1 MRKIARAFRH
11 WIACTDRGLPRAVIP
26 VSRRIRSVT
35 ELELAP
41 TSRPTRIKPV
51 REGLRRV
58 WFWRSSLGFTGRAA
72 VACGWRTIFGSRMRG
87 IKNSARIRMIFGW
100 RVPPDKR
107 DELVTTPARNVNPAS
122 GLDPKLVES
131 ILDAVREEEIVA
143 MACDVIN
150 IPSPT
155 GEELQMAEYMRGAF
169 RQLGLTV
176 TWQGGGEGRANV
188 VGRWTG
194 AGGGKN
200 LMFNGHM
207 DTSNTGREEF
217 LTGIGYKPHAI
228 VKNGVIYGLGIYNM
242 KGALVCYTHAVKALH
257 RASVKLKGD
266 VIIAAVA
273 GEIEKTQWGEYK
285 AKEYRGYGYG
295 THYLVNHGVIPDMCI
310 LGEPTDMHVVLEHF
324 GSMWVRISCT
334 GIYVHTA
341 FCEGR
346 EEMNSIRRM
355 HELMPPILK
364 WIERWEKKA
373 NYGGKKA
380 IVNLGGIR
388 GGYAWRAS
396 RTPEKTDLFLDVRV
410 PPTIPMAAARRD
422 IQRLFFLLQKTHA
435 DWGLEFETYVSVPG
449 ARISEEHEMIR
460 AIDRNHK
467 RILGKTPEREV
478 VTWCS
483 DASVLSRYGV
493 ETVNYGP
500 SSGPRDKEGEK
511 VRIQT
516 LVDITK
522 IYALTAAELCGGS
535 V

>member
-1 MRKIARAFRH
+1 
-11 WIACTDRGLPRAVIP
+11 
-26 VSRRIRSVT
+26 VSSAT
-35 ELELAP
+35 P
-41 TSRPTRIKPV
+41 
-51 REGLRRV
+51 
-58 WFWRSSLGFTGRAA
+58 
-72 VACGWRTIFGSRMRG
+72 
-87 IKNSARIRMIFGW
+87 NS
-100 RVPPDKR
+100 KS
-107 DELVTTPARNVNPAS
+107 T
-122 GLDPKLVES
+122 LDPKLVDR
-131 ILDAVREEEIVA
+131 ILAEVREDEIVS
-143 MACDVIN
+143 MSSDVIN

-155 GEELQMAEYMRGAF
+155 GEELQMAQYMQSAL
-169 RQLGLTV
+169 QKIGLDV
-176 TWQGGGEGRANV
+176 TWQEVEEARANV
-188 VGRWTG
+188 VGRWKG
-194 AGGGKN
+194 SGGGKN

-207 DTSNTGREEF
+207 DTSNTGQEEF
-217 LTGIGYKPHAI
+217 LSGLGYKPHAV
-228 VKNGVIYGLGIYNM
+228 VKDGFIYGLGIYNM
-242 KGALVCYTHAVKALH
+242 KGALVCYTNAVKALQ
-257 RASVKLKGD
+257 RAGVRLKGD

-273 GEIEKTQWGEYK
+273 GEIEKTQWGEFK
-285 AKEYRGYGYG
+285 GKEYRGYGYG
-295 THYLVNHGVIPDMCI
+295 THYLVNHGVLPDMCI

-355 HELMPPILK
+355 VELMPPILK
-364 WIERWEKKA
+364 WIEGWEKKA
-373 NYGGKKA
+373 SYGGKKA

-388 GGYAWRAS
+388 GGHAWRAS

-410 PPTIPMAAARRD
+410 PPTTPMAEARRD
-422 IQRLFFLLQKTHA
+422 IQRLFFELEKAHA

-467 RILGKTPEREV
+467 RITGKTPEREV

-522 IYALTAAELCGGS
+522 IYALTAAELCG
-535 V
+535 VRE

>member
-1 MRKIARAFRH
+1 MRTENSR
-11 WIACTDRGLPRAVIP
+11 
-26 VSRRIRSVT
+26 VSRATTNSKPALDSKLVDRI
-35 ELELAP
+35 LAG
-41 TSRPTRIKPV
+41 V
-51 REGLRRV
+51 RE
-58 WFWRSSLGFTGRAA
+58 
-72 VACGWRTIFGSRMRG
+72 
-87 IKNSARIRMIFGW
+87 K
-100 RVPPDKR
+100 
-107 DELVTTPARNVNPAS
+107 E
-122 GLDPKLVES
+122 
-131 ILDAVREEEIVA
+131 ILS
-143 MACDVIN
+143 MATDVIN

-155 GEELQMAEYMRGAF
+155 GEELQMAEYMKSAL
-169 RQLGLTV
+169 QQIGLEV
-176 TWQGGGEGRANV
+176 TWQEVEEGRANV
-188 VGRWTG
+188 VGRWKG
-194 AGGGKN
+194 SGGGKN

-217 LTGIGYKPHAI
+217 LSGIGYKPQAV
-228 VKNGVIYGLGIYNM
+228 VKGGFIYGLGIYNM
-242 KGALVCYTHAVKALH
+242 KGALVCYINAVKALQ
-257 RASVKLKGD
+257 RAGIRLQGD

-273 GEIEKTQWGEYK
+273 GEIEKTQWGEFK
-285 AKEYRGYGYG
+285 GKEYRGYGCG
-295 THYLVNHGVIPDMCI
+295 SHYLVNHGVLPDMCI

-355 HELMPPILK
+355 VELMPPILE
-364 WIERWEKKA
+364 WIEQWEKKA
-373 NYGGKKA
+373 SHGGKKA

-388 GGYAWRAS
+388 GGHAWRAS

-410 PPTIPMAAARRD
+410 PPTIPMAEARRD
-422 IQRLFFLLQKTHA
+422 ILGLFSELEKAHA

-467 RILGKTPEREV
+467 RITGKTPEREV

-483 DASVLSRYGV
+483 DASVLSRYGI

-500 SSGPRDKEGEK
+500 SSGPRDKKGEK

-516 LVDITK
+516 LVEITK
-522 IYALTAAELCGGS
+522 IYALTAAELCGVS
-535 V
+535 SR